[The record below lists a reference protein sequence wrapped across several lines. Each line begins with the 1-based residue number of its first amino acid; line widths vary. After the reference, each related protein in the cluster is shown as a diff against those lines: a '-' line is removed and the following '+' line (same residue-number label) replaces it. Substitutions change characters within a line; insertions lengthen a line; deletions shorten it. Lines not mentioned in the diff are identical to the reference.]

1 MTDLLTLVTAV
12 RDGMPFLTEMMAS
25 VRERQPAVRHIVI
38 DDGSRDATPEVLAGL
53 AGAPD
58 VITMPHSVGQAA
70 ALNAALGRVKTP
82 WFMIMDADDLLE
94 PGYLAHVL
102 DALSSGPRPDLVYG
116 QAREFGDADARARWT
131 VRDEPC
137 TGYWTSG
144 SVVRTSL
151 AASLGGFDP
160 RIRHGAFVDFR
171 MRAIS
176 AGAWELVLPY
186 PAVLRRVHGG
196 NMTIRDA
203 AAGTRDYLA
212 IARAAAA
219 RARASS

>member
-12 RDGMPFLTEMMAS
+12 RDGMPFLTEMIAS
-25 VRERQPAVRHIVI
+25 VRECQPAVSHIVI

-53 AGAPD
+53 AGTPD
-58 VITMPHSVGQAA
+58 VITMPRSVGQAA

-94 PGYLAHVL
+94 RGYLAHVVS
-102 DALSSGPRPDLVYG
+102 ALSSDPRPDLVYG
-116 QAREFGDADARARWT
+116 QGREFGDADARARWT
-131 VRDEPC
+131 VRDESR

-151 AASLGGFDP
+151 ATSLGGFDP

-171 MRAIS
+171 MRAVS

-186 PAVLRRVHGG
+186 PSVLRRIHGA

-203 AAGTRDYLA
+203 AAGTRDFLA
-212 IARAAAA
+212 IARAAAT
-219 RARASS
+219 RARASR

>member
-1 MTDLLTLVTAV
+1 MTALLTLVTAV
-12 RDGMPFLTEMMAS
+12 RDGMPFLTDMIAS
-25 VRERQPAVRHIVI
+25 VRERQPAVSHIVI
-38 DDGSRDATPEVLAGL
+38 DDGSRDSTPGVLADLSGEL
-53 AGAPD
+53 D
-58 VITMPHSVGQAA
+58 VITMAHSVGQAA
-70 ALNAALGRVKTP
+70 ALNVALGEVKTP

-102 DALSSGPRPDLVYG
+102 SALSSEPGPDLVYG
-116 QAREFGDADARARWT
+116 QAREFGDAEARARWT

-151 AASLGGFDP
+151 ATSLGGFDP
-160 RIRHGAFVDFR
+160 RIRHGAFVDLR

-176 AGAWELVLPY
+176 AGARELVLPY
-186 PAVLRRVHGG
+186 PSVLRRVHGA

-203 AAGTRDYLA
+203 AAGTRDFLT

-219 RARASS
+219 RARASN